1 MGVAHMS
8 DLLGEGVELL
18 KSIVAIVALSATAS
32 ATTVERMD
40 LSQVVHQSDRAF
52 LASVVSVTPEWCASE
67 SRAYTT
73 VVFRVEKD
81 LKGNL
86 VSPEWPLRLLG
97 GTAQTPEGETVRQ
110 VTYGMP
116 EFQVGERTIVFAS
129 DDRRLYCPVTGWYQ
143 GRYRVQLDAVA
154 SVDRVYDNDG
164 HPVTSLLPRGV
175 QVSADGEAVTLT
187 AFLAKLDELAAM
199 PPEPPSPI
207 QAPRAERLAP
217 CPAEMRLPVPSAERP
232 RAPRETPL
240 WPWAAMA
247 TLLVVGSLL
256 VFRRK

>member
-1 MGVAHMS
+1 M
-8 DLLGEGVELL
+8 L
-18 KSIVAIVALSATAS
+18 KSIFAVVTLSAIAS

-40 LSQVVHQSDRAF
+40 LSQVVHHSDRAF

-73 VVFRVEKD
+73 VVFRVERD

-86 VSPEWPLRLLG
+86 TNPEWSLRLLG
-97 GTAQTPEGETVRQ
+97 GTAQTPDGQTIRQ
-110 VTYGMP
+110 VTFGMP

-143 GRYRVQLDAVA
+143 GRFRVMLDAVA
-154 SVDRVYDNDG
+154 GVDRVYDNDG
-164 HPVTSLLPRGV
+164 HPVTSLLSRGV
-175 QVSADGEAVTLT
+175 QVSADGEAVTLS
-187 AFLAKLDELAAM
+187 AFLAKVDDLAAM
-199 PPEPPSPI
+199 TPEQSPPME
-207 QAPRAERLAP
+207 APRSTRLAP
-217 CPAEMRLPVPSAERP
+217 CPAEVRLSVPSAERP
-232 RAPRETPL
+232 RAPREAPM

-247 TLLVVGSLL
+247 ALLVVGSLL